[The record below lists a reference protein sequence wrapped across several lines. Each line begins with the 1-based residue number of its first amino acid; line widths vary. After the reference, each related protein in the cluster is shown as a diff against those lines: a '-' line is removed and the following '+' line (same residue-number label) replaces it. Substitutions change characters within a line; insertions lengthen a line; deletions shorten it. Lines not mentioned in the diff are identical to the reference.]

1 MDKKIVQIDIEKLV
15 PYARNARTHSDAQ
28 VAQIAA
34 SIREFGFNNPVLIK
48 ADNTII
54 AGHGRVLAARKLAL
68 PEVPCIV
75 LDHLTDTQAKAYILA
90 DNKLALGAGWDDE
103 LLNLEL
109 EQLIEADFDVSLT
122 GFSDD
127 EISSITQSF
136 HVDAATLPELDSGQK
151 PDEKISF
158 LFTEAG
164 ANEVRS
170 IINMVAPQDAEITG
184 EPNKNSAALL
194 AALRRS

>member
-54 AGHGRVLAARKLAL
+54 AGHGRVLAARKLGLSA
-68 PEVPCIV
+68 VPCIC
-75 LDHLTDTQAKAYILA
+75 LDHLTDQQARAYVIA
-90 DNKLALGAGWDDE
+90 DNKLAMNADWDNE

-122 GFSDD
+122 GFDVGEIEALTAQEEPND
-127 EISSITQSF
+127 EGIYS
-136 HVDAATLPELDSGQK
+136 
-151 PDEKISF
+151 
-158 LFTEAG
+158 
-164 ANEVRS
+164 RS
-170 IINMVAPQDAEITG
+170 IEAPIYEM
-184 EPNKNSAALL
+184 PPYNSMLHI
-194 AALRRS
+194 